1 MNTKN
6 IREIKIGYSCHKDW
20 SKMSGS
26 NAERHCESCSK
37 SVFNFSDSSNEE
49 ILEFLAERNG
59 QKNCGKFDR
68 QQLELLNQSLSNSNE
83 TNFYKPLILGASL
96 TTLVACGTSKK
107 VCEINYNHEESNVE
121 IVFNINN
128 PDSLSTVL
136 IKGQIFDYVNGPI
149 IGANFVF
156 DDSKFGCLTDLDG
169 KFEIEVEL
177 DLLKSQTTSVHCLGY
192 ETLQIPLIDIKNK
205 EVKISMV
212 DMGVLLGEIVIIKQ
226 PLHKRI
232 WNRFKN
238 IFR

>member
-49 ILEFLAERNG
+49 ILKFLAARDG

-68 QQLELLNQSLSNSNE
+68 QQLELLNQSLTKSSE
-83 TNFYKPLILGASL
+83 ANFYKPLILGASL

-107 VCEINYNHEESNVE
+107 VCKTNHNHKNSNVE
-121 IVFNINN
+121 IVSNVNN

-136 IKGQIFDYVNGPI
+136 IKGQIFDDVNEPL

-156 DDSKFGCLTDLDG
+156 DDSKLGCTTDIDG
-169 KFEIEVEL
+169 KFEIEVKL
-177 DLLKSQTTSVHCLGY
+177 DELKSQTTSVQYVGY
-192 ETLQIPLIDIKNK
+192 ETFQIPLIDVKNK

-212 DMGVLLGEIVIIKQ
+212 DMGVLLGEVVIIKQ
-226 PLHKRI
+226 PLHKRV
-232 WNRFKN
+232 WNGFKN